1 LSKIIHNALFVIRVV
16 FEWAGAWRLDR
27 APIQVPV
34 GSVFVRS
41 VSGVAAKRRP
51 MDVTQGQTRGPVKT
65 AAIGPRV
72 EKGAAYKHKRQSHP
86 QNQCFAHI
94 YLLKYRMFVIVNP
107 ASNLIHY
114 K

>member
-16 FEWAGAWRLDR
+16 LER
-27 APIQVPV
+27 ALALRNSRVPV
-34 GSVFVRS
+34 HVSICAVFVRN
-41 VSGVAAKRRP
+41 VSRVAAKRRP
-51 MDVTQGQTRGPVKT
+51 MDVTQGQARGPVKT

-86 QNQCFAHI
+86 KNQCFAHI

-107 ASNLIHY
+107 ANTLIHY